1 MNTETAIVVVVALLV
16 IGAVV
21 MFMWRQRKSQGLRDR
36 FGPEYDRTVGDRGS
50 RSRAEAELHRR
61 EKRVDKL
68 PIRPLQADQRVQYT
82 RKWNE
87 QQARFVDEPSQA
99 VVEADHLIEE
109 VMRERGYPVTEFDQR
124 AADVSVDHPRVVDN
138 FRTAHEI
145 AVRQE
150 RGEANT
156 EDLRRAMICYRDL
169 FRELVEDEMVP
180 VAVRR

>member
-21 MFMWRQRKSQGLRDR
+21 MFLWRQRRSQDLRER
-36 FGPEYDRTVGDRGS
+36 FGPEYDHTVGDRGS
-50 RSRAEAELHRR
+50 RSRAEAELRR
-61 EKRVDKL
+61 RAKRVEKL
-68 PIRPLQADQRVQYT
+68 PIRPLPTDQRIQYT

-87 QQARFVDEPSQA
+87 QQARFVDEPRQA
-99 VVEADHLIEE
+99 VIEADHLIEE
-109 VMRERGYPVTEFDQR
+109 VMRERGYPVTGFDQQ

-169 FRELVEDEMVP
+169 FRELVEDDMVP
-180 VAVRR
+180 AAVRR

>member
-1 MNTETAIVVVVALLV
+1 MNTETAIVVIVALLV
-16 IGAVV
+16 VSAVLV
-21 MFMWRQRKSQGLRDR
+21 FMWRQRRTQELRDR
-36 FGPEYDRTVGDRGS
+36 FGPEYDRAVEDRGN
-50 RSRAEAELHRR
+50 RSRAESELRKR
-61 EKRVDKL
+61 EKRVDRL
-68 PIRPLQADQRVQYT
+68 PIRPLQPDQRVQYT

-87 QQARFVDEPSQA
+87 QQARFVDEPRQA

-169 FRELVEDEMVP
+169 FRELVEDDMVP
-180 VAVRR
+180 AGVRR